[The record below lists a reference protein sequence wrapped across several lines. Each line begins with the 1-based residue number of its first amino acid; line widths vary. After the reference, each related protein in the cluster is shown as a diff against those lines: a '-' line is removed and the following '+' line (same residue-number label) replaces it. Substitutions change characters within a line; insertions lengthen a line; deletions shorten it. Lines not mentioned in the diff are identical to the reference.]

1 MNGAP
6 VSGAGAGFDG
16 LSGATPPP
24 SEGRPPD
31 GVRTIP
37 REAPGATR
45 IVLVRHGEAVC
56 NVSGICGGPAGCRGL
71 TELGR
76 EQVAILHDRL
86 CATGELRGASA
97 FYASVLPRAV
107 ETATGIA
114 AALSNDA
121 GAVPALVTECDLCEL
136 HPGEADGLSWE
147 EFTAAFGGPDWDSD
161 PSQPIAPGGES
172 WTGFVRRVAAM
183 LDVLAARHP
192 GELVV
197 VATHAGVVEASLLAK
212 VPVDG
217 GLDGARLQLRTAH
230 TSLTTW
236 EAYAGRWRLLS
247 YNDAAHLVDPARGSR
262 ARDERPAA
270 QQA

>member
-1 MNGAP
+1 M
-6 VSGAGAGFDG
+6 
-16 LSGATPPP
+16 
-24 SEGRPPD
+24 
-31 GVRTIP
+31 
-37 REAPGATR
+37 
-45 IVLVRHGEAVC
+45 
-56 NVSGICGGPAGCRGL
+56 
-71 TELGR
+71 
-76 EQVAILHDRL
+76 AILAHRL
-86 CATGELRGASA
+86 SATGELRGASA
-97 FYASVLPRAV
+97 LYSSVLPRAI

-114 AALSNDA
+114 ATLSDDA
-121 GAVPALVTECDLCEL
+121 GGSPTLVTECELCEL

-161 PSQPIAPGGES
+161 PGQPLAPGGES

-212 VPVDG
+212 MPVDG

-236 EAYAGRWRLLS
+236 EVAAGRWRLLS
-247 YNDAAHLVDPARGSR
+247 YNDAGHLADPARGSR
-262 ARDERPAA
+262 ARDVRPSA